1 MNFNKTNNINNK
13 NINKN
18 EDIILRKLNLKKH
31 ASNGFMQIYRNNNA
45 HIDTKYL
52 QYNKIIKNKTIK
64 NENPFSIDSKY
75 NSKIDFLRQKYI
87 KNNYEMPIP
96 NLKRTNPLKNIK
108 NNTRTSLQAKTLKGK
123 TNNFFKEYDFSNL
136 YFPPKNK
143 LEEKGKNNLK
153 EYRIGLLSAGSTSY
167 NSVIIPMISLK
178 RQSSS
183 YFIGNENDKNFG
195 INDTTKTKKNFISYI
210 KKTILSGKCKQNQK
224 VRNLSSYVKK
234 HVNEDFKDVEKL
246 IPKFHKIKIEKGMM
260 DSRLAKTLRDNFV
273 ENYYKNRKYQVRNR
287 LKFIKSFNKE
297 KAKNIYNDLDL

>member
-18 EDIILRKLNLKKH
+18 EDIIFRKLNLKKN
-31 ASNGFMQIYRNNNA
+31 SSKGFMQLYRNNNA
-45 HIDTKYL
+45 HMDTKYL
-52 QYNKIIKNKTIK
+52 HYNKIIKNKTIK

-123 TNNFFKEYDFSNL
+123 TNNFFNEYDFSNL
-136 YFPPKNK
+136 YFPPKNN

-287 LKFIKSFNKE
+287 LKFIKSFNRE
-297 KAKNIYNDLDL
+297 KAKNIYNDIDL

>member
-31 ASNGFMQIYRNNNA
+31 SSNGFMQIYRNNNA

>member
-31 ASNGFMQIYRNNNA
+31 SSNGFMQIYRNNNA

-52 QYNKIIKNKTIK
+52 HYNKIIKNKTIK

-108 NNTRTSLQAKTLKGK
+108 NNTRTSLQTKTLKGK

-136 YFPPKNK
+136 YFPPKNN

-297 KAKNIYNDLDL
+297 KAKNIYNDIDL

>member
-18 EDIILRKLNLKKH
+18 EDIILRKLNLKKN
-31 ASNGFMQIYRNNNA
+31 SSKGFMQLYRNNNA
-45 HIDTKYL
+45 HMDTKYL
-52 QYNKIIKNKTIK
+52 HYNKIIKNKTIK

-123 TNNFFKEYDFSNL
+123 TNNFFNGYDFSNL

>member
-1 MNFNKTNNINNK
+1 MNFNKTNNINNKNINKNEDIILRKFNKLMNFNKTNNINNK

-18 EDIILRKLNLKKH
+18 EDIILRKLNLKKN
-31 ASNGFMQIYRNNNA
+31 SSKGFMQLYRNNNA

-123 TNNFFKEYDFSNL
+123 TNNFFNEYDFSNL
-136 YFPPKNK
+136 YFPPKNN

-167 NSVIIPMISLK
+167 NS
-178 RQSSS
+178 
-183 YFIGNENDKNFG
+183 
-195 INDTTKTKKNFISYI
+195 
-210 KKTILSGKCKQNQK
+210 QNQK

-297 KAKNIYNDLDL
+297 KAKNIYNDIDL

>member
-31 ASNGFMQIYRNNNA
+31 SSNGFMQIYRNNNA

-108 NNTRTSLQAKTLKGK
+108 NNTRTSLQAKTLKEK

-143 LEEKGKNNLK
+143 SEEKGKNNLK

>member
-123 TNNFFKEYDFSNL
+123 TNNFFIEYDFSNL
-136 YFPPKNK
+136 YFPPKNN

-287 LKFIKSFNKE
+287 LKFIKSFNKD
-297 KAKNIYNDLDL
+297 KAKNIYNDIDL